1 MRSTTVERTTLLHS
15 TNDGGCMGRSKTVEG
30 KRTAGDA
37 RSGSKAFLSNVRAA
51 RILWGTLPKLATKSL
66 REMTGKYG
74 LSVAMGDLL
83 LLEGRWYITHAGLLR
98 LSQRKRCSGI
108 NATLQKDL
116 SDPSLS
122 RRVFKATVYKSSG
135 SRGFVGYGDA
145 DPSNCSTLVHGAEM
159 RVAET
164 RAVNRALRKA
174 YGIGLCSV
182 EELGGSSKSANPAPD
197 RQEFAK
203 HDPSNGPANG
213 QPRLRDQLCLLIRKY
228 NLNPTL
234 VKAYAAD
241 FCGTQ
246 TVGEASRDLV
256 ESFIFHLA
264 LSAKENR
271 DTLVCKLNSYS
282 QPQEDRP

>member
-1 MRSTTVERTTLLHS
+1 MRSTTVERTTLPHS
-15 TNDGGCMGRSKTVEG
+15 TNDAGCMARSKTMEG
-30 KRTAGDA
+30 KRTVGDA
-37 RSGSKAFLSNVRAA
+37 RSDSKAFLSNVRAA
-51 RILWGTLPKLATKSL
+51 RILWGTLPKLATKNL

-74 LSVAMGDLL
+74 LSVATGDLL

-122 RRVFKATVYKSSG
+122 RWVFKATVYKSSG

-182 EELGGSSKSANPAPD
+182 EELGGSSKSANPTPD

-203 HDPSNGPANG
+203 HDPSNGRANG